1 MRHALFSTTIIS
13 FKSPISRKIPTA
25 NNPFA
30 LLLDALHRSRRLQ
43 AERILGQHSHLI
55 AKYRLASYQPPAPA
69 SNAEGDDHVGH

>member
-13 FKSPISRKIPTA
+13 FTSPISRKLQTT

-43 AERILGQHSHLI
+43 AERILAQHRHLI
-55 AKYRLASYQPPAPA
+55 ARYQPVAPT
-69 SNAEGDDHVGH
+69 SNAEGDEHVGH

>member
-43 AERILGQHSHLI
+43 AERILGQHRHLI
-55 AKYRLASYQPPAPA
+55 ARYQPVAPA
-69 SNAEGDDHVGH
+69 SNAQGDDHVGH

>member
-13 FKSPISRKIPTA
+13 FKSPISRKIPIA

-43 AERILGQHSHLI
+43 AEKILGQHRHLI
-55 AKYRLASYQPPAPA
+55 DRYVAKHQPVAPA